1 MRTQAGPNLALVYAQ
16 LAAAWG
22 PQHWWPGDTPFEV
35 AVGAVLTQNTAWSNV
50 EKAITSLKA
59 AGAMTAIGLLAL
71 SESDLE
77 QAIRPAGTYRVKA
90 RYLRTLAL
98 WTAQRATGDLSSLAS
113 EDTDALR
120 REILALHGVGRET
133 ADSILLYAIGK
144 PAFVVDA
151 YTRRIGARLGLL
163 PDNTTYDTAQQYFI
177 ARLPE
182 DVPLFN
188 EFHALLVRL
197 AKEHCRARPMCLA
210 CPLEQHCPSASASS
224 ATRHVAS
231 ARTMP
236 ERRPVP

>member
-1 MRTQAGPNLALVYAQ
+1 MRTQADPSLALVYAR

-35 AVGAVLTQNTAWSNV
+35 AIGAVLTQNTAWSNV

-151 YTRRIGARLGLL
+151 YTRRIGARLRLL
-163 PDNTTYDTAQQYFI
+163 PENATYETAQQYFI
-177 ARLPE
+177 AELPE
-182 DVPLFN
+182 DVHLFN
-188 EFHALLVRL
+188 EFHGLLVRL
-197 AKEHCRARPMCLA
+197 AKEHCRARPVCLA
-210 CPLEQHCPSASASS
+210 CPLEQQCPSASASA
-224 ATRHVAS
+224 ATRHAAS

-236 ERRPVP
+236 ERRSTP